1 MEADV
6 ALASAGKRLPP
17 LTRISECTRP
27 RAGERQHRTFHLT
40 PIQFGQTV
48 AARAPCMEPTIAKLR
63 VWPIWKGLKHFAV
76 SAVCEDS
83 STGARVNEF
92 CQSLS
97 RYLEPNCK
105 ITKELWLLSELRTP
119 QLRSIAA
126 TETAQ
131 ADLVV
136 VSIHHAETLP
146 EGLQSWIDLWLGQ
159 RRNHVAV
166 LLALFDPLHLGSS
179 SSLQAHLGAV
189 AKKGNMEFLVQSEE
203 APEDR

>member
-1 MEADV
+1 MD
-6 ALASAGKRLPP
+6 SM
-17 LTRISECTRP
+17 IS
-27 RAGERQHRTFHLT
+27 
-40 PIQFGQTV
+40 
-48 AARAPCMEPTIAKLR
+48 KLR
-63 VWPIWKGLKHFAV
+63 VWPIWKELKHFAV

-126 TETAQ
+126 AETAQ

-136 VSIHHAETLP
+136 ISIHHAENLP
-146 EGLQSWIDLWLGQ
+146 EGVKSWIDLWLGQ
-159 RRNHVAV
+159 RRNQAGV

-179 SSLQAHLGAV
+179 SSMQAHLGAV
-189 AKKGNMEFLVQSEE
+189 AKKGNMEFLVRSEE

>member
-1 MEADV
+1 ME
-6 ALASAGKRLPP
+6 
-17 LTRISECTRP
+17 T
-27 RAGERQHRTFHLT
+27 
-40 PIQFGQTV
+40 
-48 AARAPCMEPTIAKLR
+48 TIAKLR
-63 VWPIWKGLKHFAV
+63 VWPIWKELKHFAV

-83 STGARVNEF
+83 STRARVNEF

-126 TETAQ
+126 AETAQ

-136 VSIHHAETLP
+136 ISIHHAENLP
-146 EGLQSWIDLWLGQ
+146 EGVKSWIDLWLGQ
-159 RRNHVAV
+159 RRNQAGV

-179 SSLQAHLGAV
+179 SSMQAHLGAV
-189 AKKGNMEFLVQSEE
+189 AKKGNMEFLVRSEE